1 MAEYSNLIR
10 EIKKDFFKY
19 RNGIIADSLKKL
31 YGDGIMIFGLT
42 VPQFMDLAKK
52 YPKDFQ
58 LAIKLW
64 EDKKNREARL
74 FSLYLLPYS
83 ELEYEKAK
91 EMFLDVQSLE
101 EGDFLAFRILR
112 HLPYAPNLYEEL
124 SDMTDQDK
132 IFNYTLKMFKKN
144 LDQI

>member
-1 MAEYSNLIR
+1 MEEYSNLIR

-31 YGDGIMIFGLT
+31 YGDGIVIFGLT

-52 YPKDFQ
+52 YPKDLQ

-91 EMFLDVQSLE
+91 EMFLDVQSFE

-112 HLPYAPNLYEEL
+112 HLPYASNLYEEL

>member
-1 MAEYSNLIR
+1 MEEYSNLIR

-31 YGDGIMIFGLT
+31 YGDGTVIFGLT

-52 YPKDFQ
+52 YPKDLQ

-91 EMFLDVQSLE
+91 EMFLDVQSFE

-112 HLPYAPNLYEEL
+112 HLPYAPKLYEEL

-132 IFNYTLKMFKKN
+132 VFNYTLKMFKKN